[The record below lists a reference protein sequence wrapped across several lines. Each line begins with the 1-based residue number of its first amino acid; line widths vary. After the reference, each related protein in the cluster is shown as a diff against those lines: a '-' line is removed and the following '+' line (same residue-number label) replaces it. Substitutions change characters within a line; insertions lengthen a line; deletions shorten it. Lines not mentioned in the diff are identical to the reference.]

1 VDKYIKEICFILVV
15 SVFLGILRF
24 MFVDDPTFTLIKYR
38 RELKELGPSINDKGQ
53 RIFALPEFMT
63 EPMVVD
69 LEFTKFLNNNNGVI
83 IDARDPED
91 YESGHIINAVNIPF
105 NFYDDYTDL
114 IDSLDYKGIYIV
126 YCGGGDCSLSI
137 DLADILFN
145 EKLFENVF
153 IFEGGFPEW
162 KSAGLPIQ

>member
-1 VDKYIKEICFILVV
+1 MDKYIKEICFILVV
-15 SVFLGILRF
+15 SVFLGMLRF
-24 MFVDDPTFTLIKYR
+24 MFLDDPAFTLIKYP

-53 RIFALPEFMT
+53 RIFELPEFMT

-91 YESGHIINAVNIPF
+91 YESGHIINAINIPF
-105 NFYDDYTDL
+105 NSYDDYTDL

-126 YCGGGDCSLSI
+126 YCGGGECSLSI

-145 EKLFENVF
+145 EELFENVF

-162 KSAGLPIQ
+162 ESAGLPIQ